1 MSSVSDDDERRFAEN
16 GEATKREN
24 PQQDGSPFMTRRQA
38 ISRVAALAAG
48 VVVVGAVGAGSYYYL
63 SQKPATST
71 SPLTIRDLA
80 IGGARFETAIKGTA
94 TAYKTTTWRGE
105 THPEVDVTVE
115 TGDVSN
121 ILFTKTPAL
130 LLSNSTD
137 FEVLGTAVSNWSA
150 QFGITGEVLDLT
162 DLAKDSQVGVDDIP
176 DFGANWL
183 AYQAKDAKTG
193 KIIQAGMPTD
203 ANATLSYWRV
213 DILKEHGFTS
223 VGGDSENSGLSTFDD
238 VAAAAAA
245 THNPPTNYGILE
257 EHAPYYAG
265 RAWWSSML
273 CNGGN
278 IFKCPSIGTI
288 TEILVNE
295 NYEPAVR
302 ALTFVSTMHQKYGTP
317 GELGWDD
324 AGLIEGLGTEGLGV
338 LSYSSSGNGPIQN
351 PKISKYYNVIKTGHP
366 PAGALGGP
374 QAAAALGPSE
384 LSEMFKSPWM
394 GTALG
399 VGHMIPVKAARQRD
413 TFRFMS
419 FMMSKENMQNYIAST
434 GQPGRSSALKDPQ
447 YQDASKYPNAQHFQA
462 LSLVFV
468 NMFPTGVWS
477 LPVAFALENNV
488 EGNNC
493 HDVVSG
499 TATVQ
504 QGLHKMAADLQNVVG
519 QYVTK

>member
-24 PQQDGSPFMTRRQA
+24 PRQDDSPFMTRRQA

-48 VVVVGAVGAGSYYYL
+48 IVVVGAVGAGSYYYL

-105 THPEVDVTVE
+105 THPEVEATVE

-223 VGGDSENSGLSTFDD
+223 VGGDSENSGLSTFDAVPPLPRQPTTRRRIMASWRNTHHIMPD
-238 VAAAAAA
+238 GPGGPACYVTAA
-245 THNPPTNYGILE
+245 T
-257 EHAPYYAG
+257 
-265 RAWWSSML
+265 SS
-273 CNGGN
+273 
-278 IFKCPSIGTI
+278 S
-288 TEILVNE
+288 
-295 NYEPAVR
+295 VR
-302 ALTFVSTMHQKYGTP
+302 A
-317 GELGWDD
+317 
-324 AGLIEGLGTEGLGV
+324 
-338 LSYSSSGNGPIQN
+338 
-351 PKISKYYNVIKTGHP
+351 
-366 PAGALGGP
+366 
-374 QAAAALGPSE
+374 
-384 LSEMFKSPWM
+384 
-394 GTALG
+394 
-399 VGHMIPVKAARQRD
+399 
-413 TFRFMS
+413 
-419 FMMSKENMQNYIAST
+419 
-434 GQPGRSSALKDPQ
+434 
-447 YQDASKYPNAQHFQA
+447 
-462 LSLVFV
+462 
-468 NMFPTGVWS
+468 
-477 LPVAFALENNV
+477 
-488 EGNNC
+488 
-493 HDVVSG
+493 
-499 TATVQ
+499 
-504 QGLHKMAADLQNVVG
+504 
-519 QYVTK
+519 